1 MMFKAALA
9 NYKKIALLLCGY
21 LFVALGVIGIV
32 LPVMPTTVF
41 FILAL
46 ACFSKA
52 SPKLALWLLNH
63 PRFGAS
69 LTLWKQYK
77 VIPQKAKVMATVG
90 MAASYALLIL
100 LSPAAWLACVVGSV
114 KIAVMSYI
122 YSRPSK
128 RI

>member
-1 MMFKAALA
+1 MMLKAALA

-69 LTLWKQYK
+69 LALWKQHK
-77 VIPQKAKVMATVG
+77 VIPLKAKILATAG
-90 MAASYALLIL
+90 MAASYALLIFF
-100 LSPAAWLACVVGSV
+100 SPTAWLACVVGSI

-128 RI
+128 RV